1 MIRTRIAP
9 SPTGL
14 PHIGTIFQALINYAF
29 AKKHG
34 DKSGQFIV
42 RIEDTDQSRL
52 VKGAEQALFKALDW
66 FGLTPDEKTYRQSER
81 LKIYQKH
88 AQQLIDKQKAY
99 YCFCSSDRLD
109 KIRKQ
114 MQKDGQSPMY
124 DGHCKNLTAKE
135 VTEKLNKKQS
145 YVIRMK
151 IGKTSDP
158 IILHDSI
165 RGDIQFDRNVIDDQ
179 ILLKSDGYPTYHL
192 AVVVDDHLMK
202 ITHVIRGEEW
212 ISSAPK
218 HVLLY
223 QYFGWSPP
231 EFIHTPLLRNPD
243 KSKLSKRHDHAS
255 VHWYQ
260 EKGYLPSAILN
271 SLATRVWNHPQNKE
285 IFNLQEFI
293 KHFKFKDMHIQSP
306 VVDLDKLNWYNGVYI
321 RNLSDIELLNY
332 AKPFKP
338 KNLPD
343 EKLKQILPLIKQRI
357 EYLSQIKDL
366 TEYFI
371 KDIKADVKLIK
382 QQSKKPTSEIKPVL
396 KQIYS
401 AYSAVSDTDWQADKL
416 DKVGHKLLETTG
428 WKPRELF
435 MTIRVIVTARTATP
449 PLFDTMAVLG
459 RTMVFN
465 RITQAAKNI

>member
-1 MIRTRIAP
+1 MIKTRIAP

-34 DKSGQFIV
+34 QKSGKFIV
-42 RIEDTDQSRL
+42 RIEDTDQSRQ

-66 FGLTPDEKTYRQSER
+66 FGLTPDEGPYRQSER
-81 LKIYQKH
+81 LDIYQKH

-99 YCFCSSDRLD
+99 YCFCSSTRLD

-114 MQKDGQSPMY
+114 MQKKNQPPMY

-135 VTEKLNKKQS
+135 IKAKLNQNQP

-151 IGKTSDP
+151 IDKTAEP
-158 IILHDSI
+158 IIVHDSI
-165 RGDIQFDRNVIDDQ
+165 RGDIKFDSHVIDDQ
-179 ILLKSDGYPTYHL
+179 VLLKSDGFPTYHL

-202 ITHVIRGEEW
+202 ITHVVRGEEW

-223 QYFGWSPP
+223 QYFGWSLP
-231 EFIHTPLLRNPD
+231 EFTHTPLLRNPD
-243 KSKLSKRHDHAS
+243 KSKLSKRHGHAS
-255 VHWYQ
+255 VRWYQ
-260 EKGYLPSAILN
+260 EKGYLPPAILN
-271 SLATRVWNHPQNKE
+271 FLATRVWNHPNNKE
-285 IFNLQEFI
+285 IFSLQEFI
-293 KHFKFKDMHIQSP
+293 KHFQLKHMHIQGP

-321 RNLSDIELLNY
+321 RNLSHEKLLAY

-338 KNLPD
+338 KSLSD

-366 TEYFI
+366 TEYFVKHI
-371 KDIKADVKLIK
+371 KPDIKLIK
-382 QQSKKPTSEIKPVL
+382 QQSKRPAVEIK
-396 KQIYS
+396 KAINQIYS
-401 AYSAVSDTDWQADKL
+401 AYSAISDSNWKEDKL
-416 DKVGHKLLETTG
+416 DQVGHQLLEKTN
-428 WKPRELF
+428 WKPRQLF
-435 MTIRVIVTARTATP
+435 MTIRVAVTGKTATP
-449 PLFDTMAVLG
+449 PLAGTMEVLG
-459 RTMVFN
+459 KSLVLKRLK
-465 RITQAAKNI
+465 QAQENI